1 RLWNAETG
9 KKVKEW
15 RQSRAM
21 VFFTPDSRALIIS
34 HDGEFSFHDVQ
45 TLEPIRRIRRDVAQY
60 PGHVAFSRDGLMALE
75 MAPGV
80 VHLRDAAPDRTVAR
94 LEDPHGDR
102 AGWMGFPPDG
112 TQLVVTA
119 GYAKAVHVWDLRAIR
134 QRLKGMGLDWAWPEF
149 PPAAKADG
157 AGQRHAELAWKVQI
171 VESDAQRAQSL
182 ITRGDVWKAQ
192 GKLAEAVASYRNAL

>member
-1 RLWNAETG
+1 DARGERLFDDLQASFVALSRDGRWLATGGWHSPWVRLWNAETG

-75 MAPGV
+75 MAPGG
-80 VHLRDAAPDRTVAR
+80 VHLRDAATDRTVAR
-94 LEDPHGDR
+94 PEQPH
-102 AGWMGFPPDG
+102 
-112 TQLVVTA
+112 
-119 GYAKAVHVWDLRAIR
+119 
-134 QRLKGMGLDWAWPEF
+134 
-149 PPAAKADG
+149 
-157 AGQRHAELAWKVQI
+157 
-171 VESDAQRAQSL
+171 
-182 ITRGDVWKAQ
+182 
-192 GKLAEAVASYRNAL
+192 